1 MTLSGGVADDEAQM
15 SRRFKQRLGW
25 GELKPPGGK
34 GTIRSH
40 LIEVSG
46 SNEVWYSPRISA
58 SWRQSNYPPRVDR
71 TRRFKRSLV
80 QRILASWWQ
89 RNYPLTCDRS
99 ERVKRSLVWWSWP
112 GLNRRPRECHSR
124 ALPTALQPHV
134 NRSDEE

>member
-15 SRRFKQRLGW
+15 SRRFNQRLGW

-80 QRILASWWQ
+80 
-89 RNYPLTCDRS
+89 
-99 ERVKRSLVWWSWP
+99 WWSWP

-124 ALPTALQPHV
+124 VLPTALQPHV
-134 NRSDEE
+134 NRSDEEGVLGRRNEVVESPKTFC